1 MNSERGWCK
10 RLIGKGFYLLLY
22 SIVLRTLS
30 LSPFQYRKHM
40 PGVVEMFLFNSITCT
55 NKASLT
61 NNMYC
66 TNPAIMYLV
75 LVWTK
80 ISI

>member
-1 MNSERGWCK
+1 
-10 RLIGKGFYLLLY
+10 
-22 SIVLRTLS
+22 
-30 LSPFQYRKHM
+30 M

-75 LVWTK
+75 LVCTK